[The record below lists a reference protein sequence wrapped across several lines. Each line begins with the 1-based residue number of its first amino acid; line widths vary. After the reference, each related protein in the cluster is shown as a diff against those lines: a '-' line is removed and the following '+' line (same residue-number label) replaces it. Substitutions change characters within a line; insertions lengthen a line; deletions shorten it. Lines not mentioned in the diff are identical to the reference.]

1 MLWSGKHPAVVCPV
15 GRLQLWS
22 PSVSGL
28 EGEGWTGASEPG
40 AWAGNSGGGR
50 RRDRQAGFKLADH
63 WEKVTLAMWEEAQ
76 SRASQRTRGPA
87 SFPRVLLSPALAH
100 LTNTKPNVQVNSNFR

>member
-1 MLWSGKHPAVVCPV
+1 M
-15 GRLQLWS
+15 
-22 PSVSGL
+22 
-28 EGEGWTGASEPG
+28 GASEPG
-40 AWAGNSGGGR
+40 TWAGNSGGGR
-50 RRDRQAGFKLADH
+50 RCDRQAGFKLADH

-76 SRASQRTRGPA
+76 SRASQRTRGLA